1 MNSVNSLDA
10 LFDLSATTASSS
22 PIINSED
29 TDVSNVICE
38 AEPSNDELL
47 LNHNNAINIGDAS
60 PTISPQQASANNKK
74 RTRATPEQLAILED
88 TFKTNTSPNSK
99 VREALAEKVSM
110 SERSIQIWFQN
121 RRAKMKAVQKR
132 AHLMINQESLNHFM
146 TCMPPSYG
154 NIYPF
159 RMPIHQHP
167 QRIALP
173 NVAFSAGMR
182 PQPNISN
189 NQPQPQQQYTPP
201 LQQYSPPQEFITPSA
216 FNNTSV
222 TLMPCETLTIGTWRR
237 ILTIQEPK
245 DLLCYYTLPQD
256 LITYHITNDNT
267 HFKMEFPF
275 IDITSIEYRPIDES
289 TSQLAIEVKDTPRF
303 FMESPHGKWNM
314 CKDFTEDRQASRHMR
329 HVIKGRSAFMKPA
342 LIKLMQDNSDLA
354 KVVTILD
361 SPNNASY
368 PSPSSSITDS
378 QINNAVNCDNK
389 NIINNDIMMGL
400 QQLQQNNDQ
409 PLRRSSFPVPANNNN
424 SFINGNSINNDNGL
438 CINGLSM
445 NNNSSSANELLQNIH
460 RLRRSASVPLTPN
473 NVFDSSPTIIQS
485 SPLLNQHP
493 FVGFQSS
500 HNLSHLQMDSETSTI
515 LSDEQIA
522 ASMISFNDDT
532 SFMNGMNLEDP
543 WGSDIASFLL
553 DTC

>member
-1 MNSVNSLDA
+1 MNSVNSLDV
-10 LFDLSATTASSS
+10 LFDLSPNTSS
-22 PIINSED
+22 PILNSKD
-29 TDVSNVICE
+29 ADVSNVNCE
-38 AEPSNDELL
+38 AEPSNDEH
-47 LNHNNAINIGDAS
+47 HNNAINIGESNSSSTSSSSNSSSYPPSSSSSSPMSSPQIANVLTINTNNNIPSPTTSIIDDSAS

-146 TCMPPSYG
+146 TCMPPNYG

-159 RMPIHQHP
+159 RMPIHQHA

-173 NVAFSAGMR
+173 NVAFSAAGMR

-189 NQPQPQQQYTPP
+189 NQPQPQQQQQPQQQYSPP
-201 LQQYSPPQEFITPSA
+201 LQQYSPPQEFMTPSS

-256 LITYHITNDNT
+256 VITYHITNDNT

-275 IDITSIEYRPIDES
+275 LDITSIEYRPIDEN
-289 TSQLAIEVKDTPRF
+289 TSQLAIDVKDTPRF
-303 FMESPHGKWNM
+303 FMESPNGKWNM
-314 CKDFTEDRQASRHMR
+314 CKDFTEDRQASRHTR
-329 HVIKGRSAFMKPA
+329 HIIKGRSAFMKPT

-378 QINNAVNCDNK
+378 QINNAVNGDNK
-389 NIINNDIMMGL
+389 NNNINNDIMMGL
-400 QQLQQNNDQ
+400 QQQLQQNNDQ
-409 PLRRSSFPVPANNNN
+409 PLRRSSFPVPAK
-424 SFINGNSINNDNGL
+424 
-438 CINGLSM
+438 
-445 NNNSSSANELLQNIH
+445 
-460 RLRRSASVPLTPN
+460 
-473 NVFDSSPTIIQS
+473 
-485 SPLLNQHP
+485 
-493 FVGFQSS
+493 
-500 HNLSHLQMDSETSTI
+500 
-515 LSDEQIA
+515 
-522 ASMISFNDDT
+522 
-532 SFMNGMNLEDP
+532 
-543 WGSDIASFLL
+543 
-553 DTC
+553 

>member
-1 MNSVNSLDA
+1 MESAIMNSVNSLDA

-473 NVFDSSPTIIQS
+473 SEIN
-485 SPLLNQHP
+485 
-493 FVGFQSS
+493 GFQSS

-543 WGSDIASFLL
+543 WGV
-553 DTC
+553 